1 MPLKPLGL
9 WLPKQLS
16 STATTLLMSRR
27 QSRWNQTSPKT
38 DFTTIF
44 SKCWATSM
52 ATTWAWR
59 VHLGFVFLS
68 GHDKNMPPILKQFK
82 GAAESVQD
90 EKNFRDKLSCL
101 FDDKHVG
108 HYETANKD
116 FPSHL
121 ELKAAIAA
129 DKVVTLLVMD
139 IAFLKSGGRRTQRT
153 RTQQT
158 RIWRTLRTRRNILA
172 NCVLNFWLHLKRNT
186 LAVLLPRTI
195 SRVHV
200 INWWPCGRAGS
211 RPKTTKMALAVTFAV
226 AGMTMKT
233 QRELRLV
240 ELLLRRRSTA
250 AREMDGT
257 LLLRKRGFSWAHG
270 GD

>member
-1 MPLKPLGL
+1 MKVHEKSKIVYQKFFKNIKNIKLDTLRA
-9 WLPKQLS
+9 LPRK
-16 STATTLLMSRR
+16 
-27 QSRWNQTSPKT
+27 NPKT
-38 DFTTIF
+38 
-44 SKCWATSM
+44 AG
-52 ATTWAWR
+52 R
-59 VHLGFVFLS
+59 Y
-68 GHDKNMPPILKQFK
+68 KNMLPILKQFQ
-82 GAAESVQD
+82 GAAGSVQD
-90 EKNFRDKLSCL
+90 AKKFWDKLSCR
-101 FDDKHVG
+101 FDDKRVG
-108 HYETANKD
+108 HYETANNA
-116 FPSHL
+116 FPSHI
-121 ELKAAIAA
+121 ELKVANAA

-139 IAFLKSGGRRTQRT
+139 IAFLKSGGRRTQQT

-158 RIWRTLRTRRNILA
+158 RIWRTQRTRRNISGI
-172 NCVLNFWLHLKRNT
+172 CVLNFWLHLKRNT

-211 RPKTTKMALAVTFAV
+211 RLKTTKMALAVTVAV

-257 LLLRKRGFSWAHG
+257 LLLRKRGISWAHG